1 MNAIGALI
9 RITREFVSSLC
20 SQPHE
25 ATAISW
31 QSATCKRVFT
41 RSHPSCHP
49 DLGLPTFRAVRSKH
63 FTYHPVDDL
72 CCSSTS

>member
-20 SQPHE
+20 SQPRE
-25 ATAISW
+25 VTAISW
-31 QSATCKRVFT
+31 QFAACKRVFT

-49 DLGLPTFRAVRSKH
+49 DLGLPTFRAVRSK
-63 FTYHPVDDL
+63 FYIPPSCDL